1 MPDPV
6 VVDPAPQPTP
16 QPAPVDPA
24 PADPKPADPA
34 PANPAPV
41 DPPSDPAPADPEPK
55 GDWPEDWRQK
65 AAGGDEK
72 LMKRLERYNSP
83 KAVVDALVAAQAK
96 ISSGV
101 KQPLKADATP
111 EEVAAWRADNGIPE
125 KPDGYEIALP
135 NGFVVGEA
143 DKPVVD
149 SFLERMHSK
158 NTPPEVV
165 NEALGWYYGEQARQM
180 EAQAEADLDFRG
192 NGQEE
197 LREEFGSE
205 YKRNVR
211 IALEVVPEDIKDEF
225 LGGRLADGS
234 LIGDNPAVIRWLS
247 GMAREI
253 NPLAT
258 VAPGSGTNAMQAV
271 ENELA
276 GLKAKMGQRDSDYWK
291 GPSAAKNQERYR
303 ELVAAQQRT
312 K

>member
-1 MPDPV
+1 MTDPV
-6 VVDPAPQPTP
+6 VVDPAPAPTP

-24 PADPKPADPA
+24 PVDPA
-34 PANPAPV
+34 PVDPVNPAPV
-41 DPPSDPAPADPEPK
+41 DPPSDPEPK
-55 GDWPEDWRQK
+55 GDWPEDWRSK

-72 LMKRLERYNSP
+72 LMKRLDRYNSP

-96 ISSGV
+96 ISAGV

-111 EEVAAWRADNGIPE
+111 EEVAAWRADNGIPD

-135 NGFVVGEA
+135 DGFVVGEA

-149 SFLERMHSK
+149 SFLERMHGK
-158 NTPPEVV
+158 NMPPDVV
-165 NEALGWYYGEQARQM
+165 NEALGWYYTEQSRQM

-211 IALEVVPEDIKDEF
+211 IALEVVPEDIKNEF

-276 GLKAKMGQRDSDYWK
+276 GLKAMMGDKKSAYWQK
-291 GPSAAKNQERYR
+291 GTGEKLQARYR
-303 ELVAAQQRT
+303 ELVSAQQRT

>member
-1 MPDPV
+1 MPDSV

-16 QPAPVDPA
+16 QPVDPAPVDPKPVDPAPVDPA
-24 PADPKPADPA
+24 P
-34 PANPAPV
+34 V
-41 DPPSDPAPADPEPK
+41 DPPADTVA
-55 GDWPEDWRQK
+55 GDWPEDWRAK

-96 ISSGV
+96 ISQGV

-111 EEVAAWRADNGIPE
+111 EEVAAWRAENGIPE
-125 KPDGYEIALP
+125 KPDGYEVSLP
-135 NGFVVGEA
+135 DGFVIGEA

-149 SFLERMHSK
+149 SFLERMHGK
-158 NTPPEVV
+158 NVPPDVV
-165 NEALGWYYGEQARQM
+165 NEALGWYYQEQAQQM

-192 NGQEE
+192 KGQEE
-197 LREEFGSE
+197 LREEYGAD
-205 YKRNVR
+205 YRRNVR

-225 LGGRLADGS
+225 LGGRLADGTM
-234 LIGDNPAVIRWLS
+234 IGDNPAVIRWLS
-247 GMAREI
+247 GMARQI

-258 VAPGSGTNAMQAV
+258 VVPGTGTNAMQAM
-271 ENELA
+271 ETELA
-276 GLKAKMGQRDSDYWK
+276 GLRAKMPDKNSDYWK
-291 GPSAAKNQERYR
+291 GPNASKNQERYR